1 MSSSYKTYNRQ
12 PRTLTEESG
21 FAGGMYW
28 TNNNVDATHLKAIV
42 NFDCDDTTGFLKTRQ
57 PLGYEPLYDSS
68 HELVYAPDR
77 CYFSLSME
85 EVPLR
90 IRYSGLLNSMSFLGA
105 YSINAYTQTQNN
117 TQVFYYSKALDACV
131 KRFPKTFSNDDENVS
146 LVRTYIRLLTELYGV
161 WVLDVPEAVNEAT
174 ALLGETPAK
183 TLDAVNKLKSID
195 FAELYNELSDTGV
208 LYLFGTV
215 EQDIE
220 HNVQTCN
227 NIQAFYKTIQGDYYS
242 VDCSEINLLLETVPL
257 QQTGV
262 LHFGLHDN
270 TLYCTTSDTTRAFC
284 AFRLLSF
291 ADANSKTPLTLRL
304 SMQPYANSTHHT
316 LQRLSIHQYPWQ
328 TYEYLINQTT
338 LLEASVSGFNA
349 ARGDNIFSYQSNE
362 KYDVTSP
369 RILGVWFTS
378 PDAANAVITEPRIGQ
393 RVRMNIAING
403 YNHQNNCVLS
413 GDNPSHAVFVFKKIE
428 SSVDEKYDAELI
440 HPEAPQFHYDENA
453 GAVVVDYTFTGDT
466 NIFEIVIAYRQT
478 EQVTIDYNSE
488 DIIARQIINVSFNS
502 ASSTTKLKPYK
513 LHAVKA
519 HCVWNGHYCLW
530 DADVHPNTLFLSY
543 KDNFYYYP
551 VPHNVLLF
559 DSTIVNCVPYLDSLL
574 VFTTNKLYQITETAE
589 GVITQSVIQNDLPVD
604 KVDASYLQVIKNMV
618 LFKSGRYFYMVVP
631 KSQSLKGELTVA
643 PIYKNISGFLD
654 NMKSSVL
661 ELLQSLYPERD
672 VHIDDQDYVVS
683 QHPTSIYAEQDTVRI
698 LYHVGTRNNN
708 YTLFLNYNTNLR
720 AWTIYLEDTTD
731 NVIRPTVLA
740 PSREM
745 SFIRMSTDS
754 ADIKTQDTVSSCT
767 SYTDKELYFDNEDK
781 SQIALCAYEGC
792 RVGLLLSCKD
802 AKDNDA
808 VLVTTGVVHTD
819 LVSYPDDYVTP
830 VIKVWVVLDDYV
842 SQLLHD
848 NKLNKF
854 CIQKDNVKV
863 RLVYGP
869 PMYSSNKTISPD
881 NPDTFRCLLD
891 SGYRT
896 LASSLKKRFR
906 EIQLKV
912 YCPSEELTQFGSAF
926 FVDGVERR
934 NYTSLKESKLDDHTV
949 TLAPGYD
956 CNTFITEPT
965 MGLDAYGQPVY
976 LSKEQG
982 SDGIELD
989 NWSLDF
995 SHFKREAP
1003 TTIRIPVSGK
1013 GYNPRFVLMSPS
1025 TSELQINSINWV
1037 YRTMNAR

>member
-1 MSSSYKTYNRQ
+1 
-12 PRTLTEESG
+12 
-21 FAGGMYW
+21 MYW

-42 NFDCDDTTGFLKTRQ
+42 NFDYDDTTGFLKTRQ

-68 HELVYAPDR
+68 YTIDCSGSSDFTDENTITLQEPTATKALRLQQDVELR
-77 CYFSLSME
+77 SM
-85 EVPLR
+85 VPV
-90 IRYSGLLNSMSFLGA
+90 SFIGA
-105 YSINAYTQTQNN
+105 YSINAYTQF
-117 TQVFYYSKALDACV
+117 VDKDILRYSIILD
-131 KRFPKTFSNDDENVS
+131 S
-146 LVRTYIRLLTELYGV
+146 L
-161 WVLDVPEAVNEAT
+161 
-174 ALLGETPAK
+174 
-183 TLDAVNKLKSID
+183 VNKLPKYLTNDDAYIAQALMCVTLLEKLYTAFGYNAPKALTDLKNGTKPVDIINALKAID
-195 FAELYNELSDTGV
+195 FPDLYTTQCDTGV
-208 LYLFGTV
+208 LHLFGSIASDTA
-215 EQDIE
+215 
-220 HNVQTCN
+220 N
-227 NIQAFYKTIQGDYYS
+227 NTQRCHYLQAFYKTLQGKCYS
-242 VDCSEINLLLETVPL
+242 VDCTEVNAFLKANQLE
-257 QQTGV
+257 QTGT
-262 LHFGLHDN
+262 LHFEIHDD
-270 TLYCTTSDTTRAFC
+270 TLYCTSEKGDRAFY
-284 AFRLLSF
+284 AFKLLSF
-291 ADANSKTPLTLRL
+291 VNDSNE
-304 SMQPYANSTHHT
+304 PYTF
-316 LQRLSIHQYPWQ
+316 RLSIQPYTNTPHCKLQSLSVYNYPWQ

-349 ARGDNIFSYQSNE
+349 ARGDDIFSYQSN
-362 KYDVTSP
+362 KDYDVTSP
-369 RILGVWFTS
+369 RVLGVWFTS

-393 RVRMNIAING
+393 RVRFNIAING
-403 YNHQNNCVLS
+403 YSILS
-413 GDNPSHAVFVFKKIE
+413 GGNPSHAVFIFKKIE
-428 SSVDEKYDAELI
+428 SSVSDKYDAELI
-440 HPEAPQFHYDENA
+440 NPKDTKFYYDETA

-466 NIFEIVIAYRQT
+466 NIFEIVIAKRAV
-478 EQVTIDYNSE
+478 EQVTINYDSE

-513 LHAVKA
+513 LSAVKA

-530 DADVHPNTLFLSY
+530 DADAHPNTLFLSY

-574 VFTTNKLYQITETAE
+574 VFTTNKLYQITETPE
-589 GVITQSVIQNDLPVD
+589 GVITQTVIQNDLPVD

-654 NMKSSVL
+654 NMPGAVL
-661 ELLQSLYPERD
+661 DILHAMYPER
-672 VHIDDQDYVVS
+672 VVS
-683 QHPTSIYAEQDTVRI
+683 EDAWQITTHPTRIYAEQDTVRI
-698 LYHVGTRNNN
+698 LYGVVAGVNT

-720 AWTIYLEDTTD
+720 AWTVYITDTTD
-731 NVIRPTVLA
+731 KLLNATTLSSA
-740 PSREM
+740 REM
-745 SFIRMSTDS
+745 QFIQTKADVDAQQGFLKCAGYTTDTS
-754 ADIKTQDTVSSCT
+754 NNTTQLNFDEESQAKLNKYTNQTIWLDVACEDGYKPVTGVVRTAVSCARVDGTIT
-767 SYTDKELYFDNEDK
+767 SYTYTYVILNGVYDWDLKESY
-781 SQIALCAYEGC
+781 
-792 RVGLLLSCKD
+792 RVGEKTYSD
-802 AKDNDA
+802 
-808 VLVTTGVVHTD
+808 VV
-819 LVSYPDDYVTP
+819 VSVVYTYPLY
-830 VIKVWVVLDDYV
+830 L
-842 SQLLHD
+842 
-848 NKLNKF
+848 
-854 CIQKDNVKV
+854 
-863 RLVYGP
+863 
-869 PMYSSNKTISPD
+869 SNKESTEYK
-881 NPDTFRCLLD
+881 DTFRCLLD

-949 TLAPGYD
+949 TLAPDYD

-965 MGLDAYGQPVY
+965 MGLDEYGQPVY

-989 NWSLDF
+989 SWSLDF